1 MLLPRLKLPS
11 CWQLLME
18 TNLLPT
24 KGFQAENTQKEF
36 REICGRQRHIW
47 LVMKVTNVWGNILHG
62 VNVFDGVGGEGNIQA
77 FLSPLSWAGPG
88 GGRSWAAVRESELPS
103 YF

>member
-1 MLLPRLKLPS
+1 
-11 CWQLLME
+11 ME

-47 LVMKVTNVWGNILHG
+47 LVMKITNVWGNILHG
-62 VNVFDGVGGEGNIQA
+62 VNVLDGVGGEGNIQA